1 MTEVDIAVVGGGL
14 AGLTAALHAAR
25 LGRSCA
31 AFTGDVAGGLLL
43 SIESIEGLPDHPDGT
58 PGYDLLPMTQ
68 DDAMDAGAQLLPE
81 TATALERDGDAWIVR
96 GVAETLRARCVVL
109 APGARLRTLGVPG
122 ETEFAGRGVSHCASC
137 DAPLL
142 RGKPVAVVGG
152 GDAACQ
158 EALTLAMH
166 ASQVHLL
173 VRGTALRARDAWQQR
188 IAAQPKI
195 SVHLGTTLRAIV
207 GNDAVRAVRVA
218 GPDGAAREVAVD
230 GVFVYAGLV
239 PETGFV
245 AGVAPLDDTERI
257 VVDAALRS
265 PVRGLLAAG
274 CARAG
279 TSGQAVDARADGEAA
294 AASAHRHLDGEPWS
308 AA

>member
-25 LGRSCA
+25 AGHSCA

-43 SIESIEGLPDHPDGT
+43 SIESIEGLPEHPGGT

-68 DDAMDAGAQLLPE
+68 DDAMDAGARLLPE
-81 TATALERDGDAWIVR
+81 AATALERDGDAWIVR
-96 GVAETLRARCVVL
+96 GAAETLRARCVVL

-122 ETEFAGRGVSHCASC
+122 EAEFAGRGVSHCASC

-173 VRGTALRARDAWQQR
+173 VRGAALRARASWQER
-188 IAAQPKI
+188 VAAEPKI
-195 SVHLGTTLRAIV
+195 TVHTGTALQAIV
-207 GNDAVRAVRVA
+207 GDDAVRAVRVA
-218 GPDGAAREVAVD
+218 GPDGAREIAVD

-239 PETGFV
+239 PATEFI
-245 AGVAPLDDTERI
+245 AGVAPLDRDARI

-265 PVRGLLAAG
+265 AVPGLLAAG

-279 TSGQAVDARADGEAA
+279 TSGQAGDARADGEAA
-294 AASAHRHLDGEPWS
+294 VATAHRHLEGEPWP

>member
-1 MTEVDIAVVGGGL
+1 LTEVDIAVVGGGL

-81 TATALERDGDAWIVR
+81 AATALERDDDAWLVR
-96 GVAETLRARCVVL
+96 GATQTLRARCVVL

-122 ETEFAGRGVSHCASC
+122 EAEFAGRGVSHCASC

-152 GDAACQ
+152 GDASCQ
-158 EALTLAMH
+158 EALTLAAH

-173 VRGTALRARDAWQQR
+173 VRGDALRARAAWRER
-188 IAAQPKI
+188 IAAEPKI
-195 SVHLGTTLRAIV
+195 TVHCGTTLGAVV
-207 GNDAVRAVRVA
+207 GDNAVRSVRVT
-218 GPDGAAREVAVD
+218 GPDGTREISVD

-239 PETGFV
+239 PETGLV
-245 AGVAPLDDTERI
+245 VGVAPLDDTERI

>member
-1 MTEVDIAVVGGGL
+1 LTDVDIAVVGGGL
-14 AGLTAALHAAR
+14 AALTAALHAAR
-25 LGRSCA
+25 AGHSCA

-43 SIESIEGLPDHPDGT
+43 SIESIQGLPEHPDGT

-81 TATALERDGDAWIVR
+81 TATALERDGERWIVR
-96 GVAETLRARCVVL
+96 GASDALRARCVVL

-122 ETEFAGRGVSHCASC
+122 EAEFAGRGVSHCASC

-158 EALTLAMH
+158 EALTLALH

-173 VRGTALRARDAWQQR
+173 VRGAALRARASWQER
-188 IAAQPKI
+188 VAAQPRI
-195 SVHLGTTLRAIV
+195 TVHLATTLQAIV
-207 GNDAVRAVRVA
+207 GDEAVHAVRVA
-218 GPDGAAREVAVD
+218 GPDGTAREIAVD

-239 PETGFV
+239 PATEIV
-245 AGVAPLDDTERI
+245 AGVAPLDSEARI

-265 PVRGLLAAG
+265 AVPGLLAAG

-279 TSGQAVDARADGEAA
+279 TSGQAADARADGEAA
-294 AASAHRHLDGEPWS
+294 AATAHRHLEGEPWL

>member
-14 AGLTAALHAAR
+14 AALTAALHAAR
-25 LGRSCA
+25 LGRSCV

-43 SIESIEGLPDHPDGT
+43 SIESIEGLPGHPDGT

-81 TATALERDGDAWIVR
+81 TATALERDGSTWIVR
-96 GVAETLRARCVVL
+96 GAAETLRARCVVL

-122 ETEFAGRGVSHCASC
+122 EAEFAGRGVSHCASC

-152 GDAACQ
+152 GDASCQ

-173 VRGTALRARDAWQQR
+173 VRGAALRARDAWR
-188 IAAQPKI
+188 ERVAAQPKI
-195 SVHLGTTLRAIV
+195 VVHTQTTLEAIV
-207 GNDAVRAVRVA
+207 GDTGVRSVRVT
-218 GPDGAAREVAVD
+218 GPSGARELAVD

-239 PETGFV
+239 PNTGFV
-245 AGVAPLDDTERI
+245 AGVAPLDDAARI

-265 PVRGLLAAG
+265 PVPGLLAAG

-279 TSGQAVDARADGEAA
+279 SDGQAAGAAGDGATAA
-294 AASAHRHLDGEPWS
+294 ATAHRHLEGEPWP

>member
-25 LGRSCA
+25 AGRTCA
-31 AFTGDVAGGLLL
+31 AFTGDVAGGQLL
-43 SIESIEGLPDHPDGT
+43 SIESIEGLPEHPDGV

-68 DDAMDAGAQLLPE
+68 EDAMDAGATLLPE
-81 TATALERDGDAWIVR
+81 AATALEHDGSAWIVR
-96 GVAETLRARCVVL
+96 GAAETLRARCVVL

-122 ETEFAGRGVSHCASC
+122 EAEFAGRGVSHCASC

-142 RGKPVAVVGG
+142 RGKPVAAVGG

-158 EALTLAMH
+158 EALTLAAH

-173 VRGTALRARDAWQQR
+173 VRGAALRARPGWR
-188 IAAQPKI
+188 ERVAAEPKI
-195 SVHLGTTLRAIV
+195 TVHHGTTLEAVV
-207 GNDAVRAVRVA
+207 GDNAVRSVRVA
-218 GPDGAAREVAVD
+218 GPDGAREIAVD

-239 PETGFV
+239 PNTEFV
-245 AGVAPLDDTERI
+245 AGVAPLDGAARI

-265 PVRGLLAAG
+265 ALPGLLAAG

-279 TSGQAVDARADGEAA
+279 SDGQAAGATADGATAA
-294 AASAHRHLDGEPWS
+294 ATAHRHLDGEPWP

>member
-14 AGLTAALHAAR
+14 AGLTAALNAAR

-43 SIESIEGLPDHPDGT
+43 SIESIEGLRDHPDGT

-68 DDAMDAGAQLLPE
+68 DDAMDAGAMLLPE
-81 TATALERDGDAWIVR
+81 TATALERDGNAWVVR
-96 GVAETLRARCVVL
+96 GATEARRARCVVL

-122 ETEFAGRGVSHCASC
+122 EAEFAGRGVSHCASC

-158 EALTLAMH
+158 EALTLAAH

-173 VRGTALRARDAWQQR
+173 VRGAALRARAAWRER
-188 IAAQPKI
+188 IEAKPKI
-195 SVHLGTTLRAIV
+195 TVHFGTTLEAVV
-207 GNDAVRAVRVA
+207 GNGAVRGVRVA
-218 GPDGAAREVAVD
+218 AAGGTSELAVD
-230 GVFVYAGLV
+230 GLFVYAGLV
-239 PETGFV
+239 PNTEWL
-245 AGVAPLDDTERI
+245 AGVAPLDALARV
-257 VVDAALRS
+257 VVDDALRC
-265 PVRGLLAAG
+265 PVAGLLAAG

-279 TSGQAVDARADGEAA
+279 SDGQAAGAMADGAA
-294 AASAHRHLDGEPWS
+294 AAAAAHRFLGGEPWP
-308 AA
+308 AAA